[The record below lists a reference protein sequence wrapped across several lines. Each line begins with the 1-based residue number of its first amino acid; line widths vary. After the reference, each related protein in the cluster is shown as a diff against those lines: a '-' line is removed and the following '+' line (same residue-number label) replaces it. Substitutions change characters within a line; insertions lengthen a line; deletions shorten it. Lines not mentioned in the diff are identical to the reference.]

1 MVTSFKIEHSN
12 DGKIIKLSAPL
23 SNRVKI
29 LDLFYALMFLAATII
44 FGYMFVTQ
52 WSLSISATIISG
64 LAVFAFAIAFYRFF
78 NKATETEKLF
88 VKKNRL
94 EIVNAGFLK
103 MKRKSFIVNEIS
115 DLKFNEKEKF
125 EPHPL
130 KGETFDYLGFQ
141 TDQQVIQDLH
151 SEGRVSFNY
160 RGSLHRFG
168 KELASWEFNELE
180 DLIYEL
186 TGNDLSQPKK
196 F

>member
-1 MVTSFKIEHSN
+1 MVTSFKIEDFN

-23 SNRVKI
+23 GNRAKI
-29 LDLFYALMFLAATII
+29 LDLLYALMFLAAAII
-44 FGYMFVTQ
+44 FGYILFAQ
-52 WSLSISATIISG
+52 WNLSITTIISG
-64 LAVFAFAIAFYRFF
+64 LAVFAFGIAFYRFF

-88 VKKNRL
+88 VRKNRL
-94 EIVNAGFLK
+94 DIVNTGFLK
-103 MKRKSFIVNEIS
+103 IERKSFIVNEIS
-115 DLKFNEKEKF
+115 NLKFNEKEKF

-160 RGSLHRFG
+160 RGSLYRFG

-180 DLIYEL
+180 GLIYEL
-186 TGNDLSQPKK
+186 TGNDLSHAKE

>member
-1 MVTSFKIEHSN
+1 MVTSFKIEDFD

-23 SNRVKI
+23 GNRAKI
-29 LDLFYALMFLAATII
+29 LDLFYALMFLAAAII
-44 FGYMFVTQ
+44 FGYMLFTQ
-52 WSLSISATIISG
+52 WNLSITSTIISG
-64 LAVFAFAIAFYRFF
+64 AAVVAFAIAFYRFF

-88 VKKNRL
+88 VRKNRL
-94 EIVNAGFLK
+94 DIVNTGFLK
-103 MKRKSFIVNEIS
+103 MERKAFIVNEIS
-115 DLKFNEKEKF
+115 NLKFNEKEKF

-141 TDQQVIQDLH
+141 TDQQVIQDLY

-160 RGSLHRFG
+160 RGSLYRFG

-180 DLIYEL
+180 GLIYEL

-196 F
+196 I